1 MEWRS
6 KRKVPAR
13 LSQAFIQVL
22 LLMLHALKYRHEE
35 NKAKALASRSLTSA
49 EKARNTTKAQL
60 FEDPQDRLW
69 KNLGV
74 ITGPKPLPGS
84 VSTDQHGRINLM
96 DSPMQLRVE
105 NVDEIKELIGEFAK
119 WLLSGSVSLVV

>member
-22 LLMLHALKYRHEE
+22 LLMLRALKYRHEE

-60 FEDPQDRLW
+60 FEDPQEKLW
-69 KNLGV
+69 KHLGV

-84 VSTDQHGRINLM
+84 VSSDQHGRINLM
-96 DSPMQLRVE
+96 DPPMQLRVE

-119 WLLSGSVSLVV
+119 WLPKGSVSLVV